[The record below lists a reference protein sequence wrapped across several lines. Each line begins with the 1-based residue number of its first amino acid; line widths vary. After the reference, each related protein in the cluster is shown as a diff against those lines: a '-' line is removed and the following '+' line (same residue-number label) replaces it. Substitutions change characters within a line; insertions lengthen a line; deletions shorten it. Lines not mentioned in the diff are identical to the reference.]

1 MRADNPHILTDR
13 QNSGCM
19 SRLHLQNNGMRGNR
33 SAGRGRM
40 SSATS
45 MYRMSLVNRSWFSN
59 VTPWDSSR
67 AVGMEEA
74 SLGMSEM
81 SKVGTHDRASG
92 LSGVSC
98 TTKKRHHALLQLQPV
113 STEQHQLLCSCMGDV
128 LEIAR
133 TLCCNISFYVA
144 VWVMSWRLR
153 EHCAAADSF
162 RAAHS
167 QSLQHM
173 IQHFLGKKTVTFL
186 LCHQLSLMTR

>member
-1 MRADNPHILTDR
+1 MHTDKPRMQTDR

-19 SRLHLQNNGMRGNR
+19 SIVVGRLHLQNNGMRGNR

-40 SSATS
+40 SRATS
-45 MYRMSLVNRSWFSN
+45 MYRMSLVNRSWFSS

-98 TTKKRHHALLQLQPV
+98 TTKKRHHALLPLQPV
-113 STEQHQLLCSCMGDV
+113 STDQHQLLCSVC
-128 LEIAR
+128 
-133 TLCCNISFYVA
+133 
-144 VWVMSWRLR
+144 VMFWRLR
-153 EHCAAADSF
+153 EHCAAADRF
-162 RAAHS
+162 QAAHN
-167 QSLQHM
+167 
-173 IQHFLGKKTVTFL
+173 
-186 LCHQLSLMTR
+186 LCST

>member
-1 MRADNPHILTDR
+1 MHTDKPRVQTDR

-19 SRLHLQNNGMRGNR
+19 SIVVGRLHLQNNGMRGNR

-40 SSATS
+40 SRATS

-98 TTKKRHHALLQLQPV
+98 TIKSVIMPCCT
-113 STEQHQLLCSCMGDV
+113 CSQYQRINTSV
-128 LEIAR
+128 
-133 TLCCNISFYVA
+133 YVA
-144 VWVMSWRLR
+144 VWVMSWRVR
-153 EHCAAADSF
+153 QRCAATDKF
-162 RAAHS
+162 RAAYD
-167 QSLQHM
+167 QSLQHI
-173 IQHFLGKKTVTFL
+173 IQHALG
-186 LCHQLSLMTR
+186 